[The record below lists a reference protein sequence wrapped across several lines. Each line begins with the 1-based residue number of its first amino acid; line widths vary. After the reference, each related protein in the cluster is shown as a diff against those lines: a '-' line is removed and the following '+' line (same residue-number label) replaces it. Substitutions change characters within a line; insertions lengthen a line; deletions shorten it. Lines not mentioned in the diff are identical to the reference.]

1 MALQLL
7 GLDDGTESSD
17 RNPVPMRGAYL
28 SFLCVRHLRIREL
41 QVCGQPGILVSGVW
55 NVWLSRKEAFLPF
68 RTNAFS
74 CFCFSFQFLAWN
86 EPLLRVVYS
95 YLHSRADLS
104 PWGSLKLY
112 SVGWS
117 EAKNRGLS
125 LSFFVS
131 AHLLRSSELFQICWA
146 NFDNQ
151 YFGPYYG
158 CRKPGPHHGRWYLG
172 KHGKRRLGHL

>member
-1 MALQLL
+1 MMEL
-7 GLDDGTESSD
+7 S
-17 RNPVPMRGAYL
+17 PVT
-28 SFLCVRHLRIREL
+28 
-41 QVCGQPGILVSGVW
+41 GILSQWEGPTCPFCVCATCESGSYRYVDNLASWFQVSEMCDCLEKK
-55 NVWLSRKEAFLPF
+55 LSCPSEPMHFHA
-68 RTNAFS
+68 
-74 CFCFSFQFLAWN
+74 FCFSFQFLAWN